1 MSLNEKLSQFS
12 ENSETKK
19 GTFRHKWIPILK
31 SISVEPAILCTM
43 TSCLMTHLISQNLYL
58 ENICLVD
65 RNNSGS
71 ICEEIVKVNETFAD
85 EEVEIQKIFSQNQTY
100 RAILDNALPLIF
112 IMFVGPWSDHYG
124 RKIPLLCSTLGWMT
138 YPILTNFLSSRMY
151 TMDPVLLMLLA
162 GIPQCLMGSTFGLMM
177 SANSYI
183 CDISNSYTRTVRL
196 GILFACFN
204 LGLPIGFS
212 LAGQS
217 IRRGWGYSKSYWIS
231 AVIGAVGVIIVFLR
245 VKDVEYS
252 ERKRNTNLSQ
262 NDQQEENI
270 ESELKMGEKSE
281 KVPGLLAAIN
291 PKNNFYQVLRFP
303 FRRREDY
310 DRLKIWLLLIAFTF
324 ASAPYH
330 GEFPLMY
337 VFLRERLNWDAVE
350 YGDFSTYPSF
360 ISVAGVILSMG
371 ICSKLLKLSDQMVGF
386 LGGISQFGGCI
397 LYAVAINKVMMYL
410 APAVDM
416 MNGTMIVVSRSM
428 MSKLVLPGEIG
439 TLMSLISILDVLTP
453 LCTVPLYSAV
463 YRWTVATF
471 SGSFIILSAVLT
483 VPPQLIFIWFLWKK
497 NSPEKRP
504 NKPTCGNYQIQ

>member
-1 MSLNEKLSQFS
+1 
-12 ENSETKK
+12 
-19 GTFRHKWIPILK
+19 
-31 SISVEPAILCTM
+31 
-43 TSCLMTHLISQNLYL
+43 
-58 ENICLVD
+58 
-65 RNNSGS
+65 
-71 ICEEIVKVNETFAD
+71 
-85 EEVEIQKIFSQNQTY
+85 
-100 RAILDNALPLIF
+100 
-112 IMFVGPWSDHYG
+112 
-124 RKIPLLCSTLGWMT
+124 
-138 YPILTNFLSSRMY
+138 
-151 TMDPVLLMLLA
+151 
-162 GIPQCLMGSTFGLMM
+162 M

-330 GEFPLMY
+330 GMY
-337 VFLRERLNWDAVE
+337 
-350 YGDFSTYPSF
+350 
-360 ISVAGVILSMG
+360 IL
-371 ICSKLLKLSDQMVGF
+371 
-386 LGGISQFGGCI
+386 
-397 LYAVAINKVMMYL
+397 
-410 APAVDM
+410 
-416 MNGTMIVVSRSM
+416 
-428 MSKLVLPGEIG
+428 
-439 TLMSLISILDVLTP
+439 
-453 LCTVPLYSAV
+453 
-463 YRWTVATF
+463 
-471 SGSFIILSAVLT
+471 
-483 VPPQLIFIWFLWKK
+483 
-497 NSPEKRP
+497 
-504 NKPTCGNYQIQ
+504 